1 MSWNDYI
8 TNKLINVVDSNN
20 HKLLNVLSNAM
31 IVGNTDGAVWAT
43 TQGFALKNEP
53 VDVTLPDGT
62 VKKETVNELVNIA
75 DAFCNNG
82 DTKKLGGIRINKE
95 KFYMTNFDNE
105 RKVMYLKKSGGGGC
119 IALTGK
125 AYIIGVFETSKK
137 MKRDD
142 VEENQN
148 PGYCN
153 KVVEELQTY
162 FLSIGY

>member
-8 TNKLINVVDSNN
+8 TQKLVNN
-20 HKLLNVLSNAM
+20 ADEHHKYENILSNAM
-31 IVGNTDGAVWAT
+31 IVGNQDGAVWAAT
-43 TQGFALKNEP
+43 PNFTLRNEP
-53 VDVTLPDGT
+53 VDVTLNDGT
-62 VKKETVNELVNIA
+62 MKKETVFELGNIA

-82 DTKKLGGIRINKE
+82 DSKKLGGIRINLE
-95 KFYMTNFDNE
+95 KFYMTSFDNE
-105 RKVMYLKKSGGGGC
+105 KKVMYLKKSGGGAC

-137 MKRDD
+137 MKRDGA
-142 VEENQN
+142 EQNQN

-153 KVVEELQTY
+153 KVVEDLQAY

>member
-8 TNKLINVVDSNN
+8 TSKLVNVVDSNN
-20 HKLLNVLSNAM
+20 HKLENVLTNAM
-31 IVGNTDGAVWAT
+31 IVGNTDGVVWAAT
-43 TQGFALKNEP
+43 
-53 VDVTLPDGT
+53 
-62 VKKETVNELVNIA
+62 A

-82 DTKKLGGIRINKE
+82 DTKKLGGIRINKD
-95 KFYMTNFDNE
+95 KFYMTSFDNE

-125 AYIIGVFETSKK
+125 AYIIGVFETKNK
-137 MKRDD
+137 MKRDG

-153 KVVEELQTY
+153 KVVEELQAY